1 MKLIGVMNGW
11 RDAPHHWWRY
21 LLLPLG
27 RVDHVPGS
35 WWSISLFGLVLFFE
49 TTGAST

>member
-21 LLLPLG
+21 LLLPLQMNSTPQW
-27 RVDHVPGS
+27 RCV
-35 WWSISLFGLVLFFE
+35 SLFGFAFFFE